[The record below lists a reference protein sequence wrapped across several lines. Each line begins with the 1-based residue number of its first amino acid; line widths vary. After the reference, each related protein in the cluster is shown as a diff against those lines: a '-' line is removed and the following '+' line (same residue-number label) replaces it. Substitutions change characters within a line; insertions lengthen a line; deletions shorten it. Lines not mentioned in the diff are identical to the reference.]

1 MEPLEELEQ
10 VLVDLAELQTHLQL
24 YLNQI
29 MEEAPMELQQ
39 AVAEVAVE
47 HMQQITLTQAIDLRA
62 LQTEDLVEMAEM
74 EEL

>member
-1 MEPLEELEQ
+1 